1 MVQNGPFRVSHMQE
15 IDAKALELPYKGNK
29 LSLIIVR
36 PNQID
41 GLRNIEK
48 RLVQFFYKE
57 TSNKGW
63 FSFSTKKHRKRM
75 VQFLLVGV

>member
-1 MVQNGPFRVSHMQE
+1 MVQNGPFRVSHLPE

-29 LSLIIVR
+29 LSLVIVR

-48 RLVQFFYKE
+48 RWVQFFHKE
-57 TSNKGW
+57 TLKKGW
-63 FSFSTKKHRKRM
+63 FSFYW
-75 VQFLLVGV
+75 

>member
-1 MVQNGPFRVSHMQE
+1 MVQNGPFRVSHLQE

-48 RLVQFFYKE
+48 RLVQF
-57 TSNKGW
+57 
-63 FSFSTKKHRKRM
+63 
-75 VQFLLVGV
+75 LLVGV